1 MSVRIAGRKT
11 STVSESSK
19 IQRNDITKHGTL
31 NNSIYLHC
39 EKLYHTAK
47 GGYSMTIPKYR
58 LNAARVNAGMTQTE
72 VAKTLN
78 RNKQTIVNWENG
90 ATEIKM

>member
-1 MSVRIAGRKT
+1 
-11 STVSESSK
+11 
-19 IQRNDITKHGTL
+19 
-31 NNSIYLHC
+31 
-39 EKLYHTAK
+39 
-47 GGYSMTIPKYR
+47 MTIPKFR

-90 ATEIKM
+90 ATEIKVRELLRLSELYGIPIEYLEVPVKKGYLRSSIRYGRGSSHQGR